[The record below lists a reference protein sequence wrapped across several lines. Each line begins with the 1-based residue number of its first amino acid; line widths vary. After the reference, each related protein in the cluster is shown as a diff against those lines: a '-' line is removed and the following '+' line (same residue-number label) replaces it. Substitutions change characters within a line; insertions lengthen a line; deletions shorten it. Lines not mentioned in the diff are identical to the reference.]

1 MAHARGASLIVCGA
15 GGGGGVV
22 TLPFL
27 PVFVPPPY
35 PTTAVYWSSLRPRI
49 FFSASVTSC
58 CAQIIVWVT
67 LCEHSPTKGL
77 WVGGGDEVVER
88 CVLAVC
94 CQEGNAV
101 KTVDGV
107 GGKNAEKACVHR
119 AT

>member
-1 MAHARGASLIVCGA
+1 VAHARGASLIVCGA

-35 PTTAVYWSSLRPRI
+35 PTTAVYSSSLRPRI

-58 CAQIIVWVT
+58 CAQILVWVT
-67 LCEHSPTKGL
+67 LCEQSPTKGL
-77 WVGGGDEVVER
+77 WVGGGR
-88 CVLAVC
+88 GRAAVC
-94 CQEGNAV
+94 VCCLVPGRGAV

-107 GGKNAEKACVHR
+107 GGMYADKACVHR